1 MWWNILELIYNNLYG
16 INLWNGN
23 IWLYVILFEIN
34 NMGNS
39 FDVEFLYITLSTPKM
54 RFSKTLTCKGKF
66 YEILTIPHQFA
77 HIGDYAFKYAWNHE
91 SNYLIIFPLC
101 AFYQEYYNLWNS
113 NNRWISNLKVALT
126 MFLKMIPPVVS
137 NYYLKIFLDQI
148 VIETYL
154 YINMNCFLVSLCVS
168 GFVYH

>member
-1 MWWNILELIYNNLYG
+1 MLELWWSILELWWNILELIYDNLYG
-16 INLWNGN
+16 IDLWNGN
-23 IWLYVILFEIN
+23 IWLYVIPFEIN

-113 NNRWISNLKVALT
+113 NNRWIWRLKWFLLLLQTTILKFTRPDSNWNISLYYYEL
-126 MFLKMIPPVVS
+126 FLILFM
-137 NYYLKIFLDQI
+137 
-148 VIETYL
+148 
-154 YINMNCFLVSLCVS
+154 C
-168 GFVYH
+168 

>member
-1 MWWNILELIYNNLYG
+1 MELIYNNLYG
-16 INLWNGN
+16 IDLWNGN

-66 YEILTIPHQFA
+66 YEILMIPHQFA

-113 NNRWISNLKVALT
+113 NNRWIWRLKWFLLLLQTTILKFTRPDSNWNISLYYYEL
-126 MFLKMIPPVVS
+126 FLILFM
-137 NYYLKIFLDQI
+137 
-148 VIETYL
+148 
-154 YINMNCFLVSLCVS
+154 C
-168 GFVYH
+168 